1 MATFY
6 LNGPSLSSATAVFTD
21 SELSTCAA
29 DGFYSDGVIVR
40 QQVEC
45 GLLPPQTCPSC
56 AVPCGEP
63 ISVSGS
69 QGIYLINL
77 DTGNDIGAVIIR
89 FDPASIP
96 DGIRATFNSVV
107 YNKLTSP
114 LDGLHQGI
122 SNDYTFIGDTAAD
135 CGISGQTYPSL
146 DEFLYNG
153 TDFIST
159 GNTQSVTVNPGSVSL
174 SAEAPGN
181 CMMVIPKS
189 TASPSIINF
198 EIVGPCESTAWSINV
213 DCPVLL
219 TGFSSSLVAA
229 SSELV
234 CELELTETYYNASLD
249 NTPGII
255 DIYDFVYADNLGS
268 VPLSDGFYK
277 ATGSITGFYDWFQV
291 EDGIVIAAGICSTP
305 PVCTSYTVNYIG
317 IDSGSNVEY
326 EDCESG
332 TPLSVFVSTTITLC
346 SRIAP
351 TGTDINIIDNGDC

>member
-21 SELSTCAA
+21 INLTVCAD

-45 GLLPPQTCPSC
+45 GLLPPQTCPAC

-77 DTGNDIGAVIIR
+77 DAGTDVGAVIIR

-122 SNDYTFIGDTAAD
+122 SNDYTFIGDTTAD
-135 CGISGQTYPSL
+135 CGISGETYPSL

-159 GNTQSVTVNPGSVSL
+159 GNTQSVTVNAGSVSL
-174 SAEAPGN
+174 SATAPGN

-219 TGFSSSLVAA
+219 TGFDSSLVAE
-229 SSELV
+229 SSVLV
-234 CELELTETYYNASLD
+234 CELELTETYYNASLED
-249 NTPGII
+249 TPGTV
-255 DIYDFVYADNLGS
+255 DVYDFVYADNLGS
-268 VPLSDGFYK
+268 VPLEDGFYK
-277 ATGSITGFYDWFQV
+277 ATGSIAGDADWFQV
-291 EDGIVIAAGICSTP
+291 EDGVVIAVGNCETP
-305 PVCTSYTVNYIG
+305 PVCYNYFVEYTGIG
-317 IDSGSNVEY
+317 SGSTVDY

-332 TPLSVFVSTTITLC
+332 SPLSVFVSTSTTLC
-346 SRIAP
+346 SRIEP
-351 TGTDINIIDNGDC
+351 TGTDINVTNTGSC